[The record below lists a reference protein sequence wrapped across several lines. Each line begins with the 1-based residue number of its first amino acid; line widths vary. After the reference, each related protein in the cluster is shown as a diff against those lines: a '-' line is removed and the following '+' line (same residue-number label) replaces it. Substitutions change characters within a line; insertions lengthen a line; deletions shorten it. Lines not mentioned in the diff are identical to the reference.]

1 MIFLALPLVRTFV
14 KQMWEL
20 DGLVWLPLL
29 ALGIAIGIFPA
40 YGFRPECLP
49 MLIFTLIFNFF
60 NVPLLVS
67 SATSR
72 LNDNFR
78 DQGPF
83 VTVLVLMLLGGA
95 AFLMIAFSPKVSA
108 GLVSD
113 GIQMR
118 KIRDGARQ
126 RDYFVRI
133 YESAAEEGI
142 RPLIFLVPP
151 EAGSVSSVDLVCA
164 GLRDRGFTVI
174 TYSRRG
180 LDTPLLDENG
190 KKYPVSLAKL
200 RAYWRIFR
208 QGTALKKVNENGKNL
223 EAERRSDIEYLLPRI
238 LALLGSGFRRADFP
252 LILAGYGAGGSALT
266 YLAESLDFIS
276 RFTNVKGI
284 VSIEGRLWSAYRSDP
299 PVAFSQP
306 EANAGWFRRWW
317 SGAVSRFSRL
327 RARRITGFDTLPR
340 PRIPSLYI
348 VSDRALYKRR
358 GQYRAVFETQRNSPA
373 PSALAAFTGAGPLDY
388 CDYPLTHPVYSLL
401 LSGEGSKSKD
411 PVGDTVGL
419 IGNFAVMLLKQETA
433 AVPQDNVNTEP
444 APALPDDTGIETAA
458 APPPEPP
465 AAKIIIPARSA
476 ISGSFHI
483 ETRGLPDF

>member
-238 LALLGSGFRRADFP
+238 LALLA
-252 LILAGYGAGGSALT
+252 
-266 YLAESLDFIS
+266 
-276 RFTNVKGI
+276 
-284 VSIEGRLWSAYRSDP
+284 
-299 PVAFSQP
+299 
-306 EANAGWFRRWW
+306 
-317 SGAVSRFSRL
+317 AVS
-327 RARRITGFDTLPR
+327 G
-340 PRIPSLYI
+340 
-348 VSDRALYKRR
+348 
-358 GQYRAVFETQRNSPA
+358 GQTFR
-373 PSALAAFTGAGPLDY
+373 
-388 CDYPLTHPVYSLL
+388 
-401 LSGEGSKSKD
+401 
-411 PVGDTVGL
+411 
-419 IGNFAVMLLKQETA
+419 
-433 AVPQDNVNTEP
+433 
-444 APALPDDTGIETAA
+444 
-458 APPPEPP
+458 
-465 AAKIIIPARSA
+465 
-476 ISGSFHI
+476 
-483 ETRGLPDF
+483 